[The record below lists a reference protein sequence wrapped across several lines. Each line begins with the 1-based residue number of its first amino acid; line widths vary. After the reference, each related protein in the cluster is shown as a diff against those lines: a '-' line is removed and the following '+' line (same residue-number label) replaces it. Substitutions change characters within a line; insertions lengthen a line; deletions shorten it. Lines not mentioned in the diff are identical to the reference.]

1 MQSLVLPLCTTLAA
15 SLPRQLTHSLLLCP
29 LLPCTW
35 LSSFFSGS
43 FVQSEKLAS
52 APLPAAAPWF
62 PLPAVRA
69 APFSHSAPSHCL
81 LINCPGKG
89 LPGACLVWCLC
100 SRCSALNYT
109 LLHGT
114 SSTWFVPKALA
125 YNSLHFAREAVV
137 LVGGCEPWAQ
147 GFQASSFPFAGQ
159 VQSEICPSMLPRQR
173 SSQGPA
179 SYLSPAQCAISDE
192 RCLDSSP
199 SASVVLPWTLDVPF
213 PKELPLLGF
222 PELLGTS
229 LHSSGWYC
237 RAFPNQTAPV
247 Q

>member
-35 LSSFFSGS
+35 LSSSFSGLL
-43 FVQSEKLAS
+43 VQSKKLAS

-81 LINCPGKG
+81 LTNCQGKG

-114 SSTWFVPKALA
+114 SSTWFVPKPLA

-137 LVGGCEPWAQ
+137 LVEGCEPRARGFHLPLCRTGPVRNLPINVAQ
-147 GFQASSFPFAGQ
+147 ATFFSGACKLSKPCPMCNLRWKMPWLITISFCGASMNTS
-159 VQSEICPSMLPRQR
+159 
-173 SSQGPA
+173 
-179 SYLSPAQCAISDE
+179 CAI
-192 RCLDSSP
+192 P
-199 SASVVLPWTLDVPF
+199 
-213 PKELPLLGF
+213 
-222 PELLGTS
+222 
-229 LHSSGWYC
+229 
-237 RAFPNQTAPV
+237 
-247 Q
+247 